1 MMGDDGV
8 AIEVAEHLFNSL
20 SELGIE
26 VIIGETDTDYCR
38 AHIEDGDVLIII
50 DAGYSGKPVGKVWSV
65 SLLEALQTAN
75 VCSWQHDADLINA
88 IKIEGLKVSGLLIC
102 IETSDIC
109 FRWGLSN
116 ELKRELLDICNEI
129 KALIIRYRG
138 ELENA

>member
-26 VIIGETDTDYCR
+26 VIIGETDTDYCM
-38 AHIEDGDVLIII
+38 AHIGEDDVLIIL
-50 DAGYSGKPVGKVWSV
+50 DAGYSGRAVGKVWSL

-88 IKIEGLKVSGLLIC
+88 IKIEGLKISGLLIC
-102 IETSDIC
+102 IEVSDIC

-116 ELKRELLDICNEI
+116 ELKCGLLEICNEI
-129 KALIIRYRG
+129 KSMIIRYRG